1 MNDQINPL
9 ERGGKEG
16 RMGRRRDGGMEEDDA
31 QLLFWI
37 IGAMLFIF
45 IVGTHDDSVVL
56 SCIMLLSVLGC
67 HSEAVLSVPHCHR
80 LGVLCS
86 REPVR

>member
-1 MNDQINPL
+1 M
-9 ERGGKEG
+9 EKRK
-16 RMGRRRDGGMEEDDA
+16 DGGMEEDDA
-31 QLLFWI
+31 QVLFWI
-37 IGAMLFIF
+37 TGAILFIF

-67 HSEAVLSVPHCHR
+67 HPEAVLSVPHCHK

-86 REPVR
+86 RELVRWER